1 MAAPTPPR
9 ARRSHARARPH
20 AGGHAQFHIAGS
32 FWVSSAD
39 VPGPDDAIVLES
51 VSKAFGSHR
60 VLDDVSLTVRK
71 GSITVL
77 LGPSGT
83 GKSVLLRILV
93 GLMQPD
99 AGRVFIGPHDI
110 AALDDRRSRDR
121 RLLFE
126 VRRKFGMLFQD
137 GALFDDIDVGANVA
151 FPMRMHT
158 TMSESE
164 IRDKVQ
170 DKLKR
175 VGLPNAGGKFPSEL
189 SGGMRKRVAFARAIA
204 LEPEIVL
211 CDEPSSGLDP
221 VMSATLDELILEMHR
236 TLGICFVVITHD
248 TAEALTIADTI
259 GMLAGGK
266 LVHYGPKADLER
278 ECHPALRQFFDRAT
292 VGPIQVV

>member
-1 MAAPTPPR
+1 M
-9 ARRSHARARPH
+9 
-20 AGGHAQFHIAGS
+20 
-32 FWVSSAD
+32 
-39 VPGPDDAIVLES
+39 PGPEDAIVLENVCKS
-51 VSKAFGSHR
+51 FGTFR
-60 VLDDVSLTVRK
+60 VLDGISLTVKK

-93 GLMQPD
+93 GLMRPD
-99 AGRVFIGPHDI
+99 SGNVYVGQQNI
-110 AALDDRRSRDR
+110 ANLDDKRSKDR
-121 RLLFE
+121 KTLFD

-137 GALFDDIDVGANVA
+137 GALFDDITVFENVA

-158 TMSESE
+158 KMSEEE
-164 IRDKVQ
+164 IRAKVS
-170 DKLKR
+170 DKLAR
-175 VGLPNAGGKFPSEL
+175 VGLPHAVDKHPSEL

-221 VMSATLDELILEMHR
+221 VMSATLDELIMEMHR
-236 TLGICFVVITHD
+236 TLGLCFIVISHD

-266 LVHYGPKADLER
+266 LVHYGPRADLEH
-278 ECHPALRQFFDRAT
+278 ECHPALRQFFDRET
-292 VGPIQVV
+292 EGPIKVV

>member
-1 MAAPTPPR
+1 M
-9 ARRSHARARPH
+9 
-20 AGGHAQFHIAGS
+20 
-32 FWVSSAD
+32 
-39 VPGPDDAIVLES
+39 PGPDDAIVLENVCKS
-51 VSKAFGSHR
+51 FGTFR
-60 VLDDVSLTVRK
+60 VLDGISLTVRK

-93 GLMQPD
+93 GLMRPD
-99 AGRVFIGPHDI
+99 EGKVYVGQQDI
-110 AALDDRRSRDR
+110 AQLDDKRARDR
-121 RLLFE
+121 NKLFE

-137 GALFDDIDVGANVA
+137 GALFDDLTVLENVA

-158 TMSESE
+158 KMSEEE
-164 IRDKVQ
+164 IRAKVG
-170 DKLKR
+170 DKLAR
-175 VGLPNAGGKFPSEL
+175 VGLPHAVDKYPSEL

-221 VMSATLDELILEMHR
+221 VMSATLDELIMEMHR
-236 TLGICFVVITHD
+236 TLGLCFIVISHD

-266 LVHYGPKADLER
+266 LVHYGPRADLEH
-278 ECHPALRQFFDRAT
+278 ECHPALRQFFDRRT
-292 VGPIQVV
+292 EGPIKVV

>member
-1 MAAPTPPR
+1 MFAA
-9 ARRSHARARPH
+9 
-20 AGGHAQFHIAGS
+20 
-32 FWVSSAD
+32 
-39 VPGPDDAIVLES
+39 VPQADDAIVLEN
-51 VSKAFGSHR
+51 VSKAFGTHK
-60 VLDDVSLTVRK
+60 VLDGVSLTVKK

-93 GLMQPD
+93 GLMRPD
-99 AGRVFIGPHDI
+99 SGRVFIGEHDI
-110 AALDDRRSRDR
+110 AALDERRARDR
-121 RLLFE
+121 KLMFE

-137 GALFDDIDVGANVA
+137 GALFDDICVGDNVA

-158 TMSESE
+158 KMHESE
-164 IRDKVQ
+164 IQAKVQ
-170 DKLKR
+170 DKLAR
-175 VGLPNAGGKFPSEL
+175 VGLPNAAGKFPSEL

-204 LEPEIVL
+204 LEPDIVL

-236 TLGICFVVITHD
+236 TLGISFIVISHD

-266 LVHYGPKADLER
+266 LVHFGPKADLEHH
-278 ECHPALRQFFDRAT
+278 CHPALRQFFDRAT
-292 VGPIQVV
+292 EGPIQVV

>member
-1 MAAPTPPR
+1 MV
-9 ARRSHARARPH
+9 
-20 AGGHAQFHIAGS
+20 GS
-32 FWVSSAD
+32 E
-39 VPGPDDAIVLES
+39 DAIVLEQ
-51 VSKAFGSHR
+51 VSKSFGSHT
-60 VLDDVSLTVRK
+60 VLDGVSLRIRK

-93 GLMQPD
+93 GLLQPD
-99 AGRVFIGPHDI
+99 SGRVWVGDQDI
-110 AALDDRRSRDR
+110 AALDERRPRDR
-121 RLLFE
+121 KRLFE

-137 GALFDDIDVGANVA
+137 GALFDDMTVFDNVA

-158 TMSESE
+158 SMREAE
-164 IRDKVQ
+164 IRAKVA
-170 DKLKR
+170 DKLAR
-175 VGLPNAGGKFPSEL
+175 VGLPHAEHKFPSEL

-221 VMSATLDELILEMHR
+221 VMSATLDELILEMHA
-236 TLGICFVVITHD
+236 TLGISFIVISHD

-266 LVHYGPKADLER
+266 LVHYGPRSELEGQ
-278 ECHPALRQFFDRAT
+278 CHPALRQFFDRAT
-292 VGPIQVV
+292 QGPIKVV

>member
-1 MAAPTPPR
+1 M
-9 ARRSHARARPH
+9 
-20 AGGHAQFHIAGS
+20 
-32 FWVSSAD
+32 
-39 VPGPDDAIVLES
+39 PGPDDAIVLEH
-51 VSKAFGSHR
+51 VSKAFGTHR
-60 VLDDVSLTVRK
+60 VLDDISLTVKK

-93 GLMQPD
+93 GLLRPD
-99 AGRVFIGPHDI
+99 QGRVFVGDQDI
-110 AALDDRRSRDR
+110 ASLDQRRSADRR
-121 RLLFE
+121 RLFA

-137 GALFDDIDVGANVA
+137 GALFDDLDVGGNVA

-158 TMSESE
+158 AMGEDE
-164 IRDKVQ
+164 IRAKVA
-170 DKLKR
+170 DKLAR
-175 VGLPNAGGKFPSEL
+175 VGLPGVETKYPSEL

-221 VMSATLDELILEMHR
+221 VMSATLDELIMEMHR
-236 TLGICFVVITHD
+236 TLGICFIVISHD

-266 LVHYGPKADLER
+266 LVAYGPKADLER
-278 ECHPALRQFFDRAT
+278 DCHPALRQFFDRAT
-292 VGPIQVV
+292 KGPIQVL

>member
-1 MAAPTPPR
+1 MVLAT
-9 ARRSHARARPH
+9 
-20 AGGHAQFHIAGS
+20 
-32 FWVSSAD
+32 
-39 VPGPDDAIVLES
+39 VPGPDDAIVLEH
-51 VSKAFGSHR
+51 VCKAFGTHK
-60 VLDDVSLTVRK
+60 VLDDVSLTVKK

-93 GLMQPD
+93 GLMRPD
-99 AGRVFIGPHDI
+99 SGRVFVGEQDI
-110 AALDDRRSRDR
+110 AALDERRSRDR
-121 RLLFE
+121 RRLFE

-137 GALFDDIDVGANVA
+137 GALFDDMNVLENVA

-158 TMSESE
+158 KMREEE
-164 IRDKVQ
+164 IRAKVA
-170 DKLKR
+170 DKLAR
-175 VGLPNAGGKFPSEL
+175 VGLPKAEHKFPSEL

-221 VMSATLDELILEMHR
+221 VMSATLDELIMEMHR
-236 TLGICFVVITHD
+236 TLGISFIVISHD
-248 TAEALTIADTI
+248 TAEARTIADTI

-266 LVHYGPKADLER
+266 LVAYGPKAELER
-278 ECHPALRQFFDRAT
+278 DTHPALRQFFDRAT

>member
-1 MAAPTPPR
+1 MAA
-9 ARRSHARARPH
+9 
-20 AGGHAQFHIAGS
+20 
-32 FWVSSAD
+32 VD
-39 VPGPDDAIVLES
+39 VPGPDDAVVLQH
-51 VSKAFGSHR
+51 VCKAFGTHK

-93 GLMQPD
+93 GLMKPD
-99 AGRVFIGPHDI
+99 QGAVFVGPHDL
-110 AALDDRRSRDR
+110 AQLDERRARDR
-121 RLLFE
+121 RLLFD

-137 GALFDDIDVGANVA
+137 GALFDDINVGDNVA

-158 TMSESE
+158 KMAEAE
-164 IRDKVQ
+164 IRAKVQ
-170 DKLKR
+170 DKLAR
-175 VGLPNAGGKFPSEL
+175 VGLPNAAHKFPSEL

-221 VMSATLDELILEMHR
+221 VMSATLDELIMEMHR
-236 TLGICFVVITHD
+236 TLGISFIVITHD

-266 LVHYGPKADLER
+266 LVHYGPKRELEAH
-278 ECHPALRQFFDRAT
+278 CHPALRQFFDRST
-292 VGPIQVV
+292 SGPIQVV

>member
-1 MAAPTPPR
+1 M
-9 ARRSHARARPH
+9 
-20 AGGHAQFHIAGS
+20 
-32 FWVSSAD
+32 
-39 VPGPDDAIVLES
+39 PGPNDAVVLEN
-51 VSKAFGSHR
+51 VSKSFGSHR
-60 VLDDVSLTVRK
+60 VLDGVSLTVKK

-99 AGRVFIGPHDI
+99 SGKVFVGPDDI
-110 AALDDRRSRDR
+110 AALDQRRARDR
-121 RLLFE
+121 KLLFE

-137 GALFDDIDVGANVA
+137 GALFDDMNVGDNVA

-158 TMSESE
+158 KMREEE
-164 IRDKVQ
+164 IRAKVA
-170 DKLKR
+170 DKLAR
-175 VGLPNAGGKFPSEL
+175 VGLPGSQTKFPSEL

-221 VMSATLDELILEMHR
+221 VMSATLDELIMEMHR
-236 TLGICFVVITHD
+236 TLGISFIVISHD
-248 TAEALTIADTI
+248 TAEARTIADTI

-266 LVHYGPKADLER
+266 LVTFGPKEEVLEQNP
-278 ECHPALRQFFDRAT
+278 HPALKQFFDRNT
-292 VGPIQVV
+292 EGPIQVV